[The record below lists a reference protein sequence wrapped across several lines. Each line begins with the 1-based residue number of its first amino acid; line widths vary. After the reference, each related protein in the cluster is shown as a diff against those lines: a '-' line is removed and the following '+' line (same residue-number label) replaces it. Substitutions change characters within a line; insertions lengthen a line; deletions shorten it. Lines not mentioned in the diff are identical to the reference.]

1 MSMTFQASILTIE
14 NVDGKEMKFIKPV
27 FTNEETNQYLNWDEE
42 EPVRNPQYRPEF
54 DINLANGNAIG
65 LIEALGY
72 EIDEPFFRAPIDEAI
87 ERIET
92 KISNGSLIRSNP
104 DHTYLFDRLE
114 KILAMLKAG
123 KERGATLMSCA

>member
-72 EIDEPFFRAPIDEAI
+72 EIEECFFSAPIDEAI

-92 KISNGSLIRSNP
+92 KISDGSLVRGNP
-104 DHTYLFDRLE
+104 GHTYLFDRLE